1 MRTVEVLFVIMILLG
16 AFIITTQFAVL
27 PSSRQAFGTNLRE
40 LSQSTLETLDA
51 QGTLSET
58 VFKDYDDP
66 AWGDLQKALSASL
79 PPNIVYNLSVYDL
92 SADSQGVVNY
102 QLAKSISDAS
112 FGADSEVSS
121 LMLTSPNVT
130 FTQEPQKV
138 GESTGENVTLYIL
151 NCNDA
156 NGWWI
161 TGYTGQSLASDLYS
175 LLSQYFTTTVL
186 VNSTH
191 ELGLLLDGNLLT
203 TKVEEKVEN
212 AVVANPFGETVPI
225 PDDYCQYGSHEAD
238 GYDPYHDGGTYAKYF
253 HTIGSLTRQY
263 NWTWVSIVGYP
274 FYYVTN
280 TLNPQ
285 IASSQNGYG
294 IYGMD
299 DVKTAGVNAFLQ
311 GLNDEPYSYDD
322 AGTAEGVGVVQFTSD
337 ALERCNYYGIYPSPY
352 QTASRALTQSIENDY
367 NLGRFAPV
375 FELKND
381 RITAATFR
389 HQDGSG
395 ALTAIGLTRIPD
407 IRVAALALLMYYG
420 PTVYSSEFGASGTS
434 RLVTL
439 QLGQQGG
446 T

>member
-1 MRTVEVLFVIMILLG
+1 MMRTVEVLFVIMILLG

-58 VFKDYDDP
+58 IFKDTSDP

-92 SADSQGVVNY
+92 SEDSQGIVNY
-102 QLAKSISDAS
+102 QLANSISDAS
-112 FGADSEVSS
+112 FGADSDASS
-121 LMLTSPNVT
+121 LMLASPNVT
-130 FTQEPQKV
+130 FTQDPQKV
-138 GESTGENVTLYIL
+138 GESTGENITLYIL

-161 TGYTGQSLASDLYS
+161 TGYTGQSLASDVS
-175 LLSQYFTTTVL
+175 DLLSPYFTTTVL
-186 VNSTH
+186 INTTDQ
-191 ELGLLLDGNLLT
+191 LGLLLEDSLGEWT
-203 TKVEEKVEN
+203 IQN
-212 AVVANPFGETVPI
+212 AVVVNTFGESVPI
-225 PDDYCQYGSHEAD
+225 SSYYANRYSGDYAEYC
-238 GYDPYHDGGTYAKYF
+238 YF
-253 HTIGSLTRQY
+253 LGQKVNSY

-280 TLNPQ
+280 VDYFTGT
-285 IASSQNGYG
+285 QNGYG
-294 IYGMD
+294 IYGMSQI
-299 DVKTAGVNAFLQ
+299 ANSGANAFLR
-311 GLNDEPYSYDD
+311 GLKNEDPYV
-322 AGTAEGVGVVQFTSD
+322 GPIGTGITAEVGVVDFTSYV
-337 ALERCNYYGIYPSPY
+337 LERCNYYGIYPAPY
-352 QTASRALTQSIENDY
+352 QTSSRALSQSILNDY
-367 NLGRFAPV
+367 DLVAT
-375 FELKND
+375 ELFVRPTLYPNY
-381 RITAATFR
+381 IPAATYR
-389 HQDGSG
+389 HAEGG

-407 IRVAALALLMYYG
+407 IRVAALALLVYYN
-420 PTVYSSEFGASGTS
+420 PTVYKSEFGASGTS